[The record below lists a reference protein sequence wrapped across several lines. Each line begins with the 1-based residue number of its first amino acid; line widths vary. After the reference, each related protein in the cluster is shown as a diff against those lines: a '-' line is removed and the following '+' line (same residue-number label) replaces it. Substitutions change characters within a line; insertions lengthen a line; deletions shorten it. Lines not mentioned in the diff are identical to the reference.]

1 MENNNK
7 QLQIYIDES
16 GSMGLEINRP
26 YFIICAL
33 ILENSQMKP
42 IKNVVKRISEEIFY
56 KRELKELHANDMSF
70 EEKVMAFNYIKEL
83 DFYISYLII
92 NKDNINQHFFQNK
105 DIYFNYMIYLLLEK
119 LFKKPDILHIYI
131 TIDNRNLKVT
141 SVDSLQDYLNIELIK
156 NDSYDK
162 NIHVKYDDSE
172 NNRYLQIVD
181 ILANTV
187 FAKYNFNKTYF
198 YDQVSD
204 KILHNVF
211 YPEKFDMEN
220 NL

>member
-1 MENNNK
+1 
-7 QLQIYIDES
+7 
-16 GSMGLEINRP
+16 
-26 YFIICAL
+26 
-33 ILENSQMKP
+33 
-42 IKNVVKRISEEIFY
+42 
-56 KRELKELHANDMSF
+56 
-70 EEKVMAFNYIKEL
+70 MAFNYIKEL

-92 NKDNINQHFFQNK
+92 NKNNINQHFFQNK

-119 LFKKPDILHIYI
+119 LLKKPDILHIYI
-131 TIDNRNLKVT
+131 TINNRNLKVT

-156 NDSYDK
+156 NNSCDK

-204 KILHNVF
+204 KILYNVF
-211 YPEKFDMEN
+211 YPEKIDTDN
-220 NL
+220 DLY